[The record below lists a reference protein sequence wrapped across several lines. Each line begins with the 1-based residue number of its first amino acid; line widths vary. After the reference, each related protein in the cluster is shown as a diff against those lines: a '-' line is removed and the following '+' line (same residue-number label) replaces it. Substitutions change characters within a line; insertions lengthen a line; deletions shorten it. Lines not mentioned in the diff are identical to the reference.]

1 MIRSHKINLPIKLLV
16 EKLML
21 QPACINLY
29 KTGKLLERIEKAQNL
44 LKECQI
50 CPRRCKVNRLENKVG
65 VCKGGRLPK
74 VSSYNPHFGEE
85 SPLVGM
91 HGSGTIFITSC
102 NLGCV
107 FCQNYEIS
115 HQGEGFEVS
124 SERFAQ
130 MMIELQNMG
139 CHNINFVT
147 PTHVVPQILEALLIA
162 VREGLKIPLVYNT
175 GGYDLVETLEL
186 LEGVFDIYMPDFKFS
201 DSEVAARLCKA
212 RDYPQVVMKAI
223 KEMHRQVGD
232 LVVDERGIAERGII
246 VRHLIMPN
254 GLAGTR
260 KVMQFLAQEISSNT
274 YVNIM
279 DQYRPCGLAHTY
291 SEINRRISREE
302 FENALQM
309 AREEGIHRLDSETSF
324 RLH

>member
-1 MIRSHKINLPIKLLV
+1 MIRSHKINLPIKLLI

-21 QPACINLY
+21 QPAYINLY

-44 LKECQI
+44 LKQCQI

-65 VCKGGRLPK
+65 VCKVGRLAK

-162 VREGLKIPLVYNT
+162 VREGLRIPLVYNT
-175 GGYDLVETLEL
+175 GGYDLVESLQL

-232 LVVDERGIAERGII
+232 LVIDERGIAERGLII
-246 VRHLIMPN
+246 RHLIMPN

-260 KVMQFLAQEISSNT
+260 KVMQFLAQEISTNT
-274 YVNIM
+274 YVNVM
-279 DQYRPCGLAHTY
+279 DQYRPCGLAHKY
-291 SEINRRISREE
+291 DDINRHISHEE

-309 AREEGIHRLDSETSF
+309 AREEGIHRLDSETSYSV
-324 RLH
+324 

>member
-1 MIRSHKINLPIKLLV
+1 
-16 EKLML
+16 
-21 QPACINLY
+21 
-29 KTGKLLERIEKAQNL
+29 
-44 LKECQI
+44 
-50 CPRRCKVNRLENKVG
+50 VG
-65 VCKGGRLPK
+65 VCKVGRLPK

-85 SPLVGM
+85 LPLVGM

-107 FCQNYEIS
+107 FCQNYDISHLGEGYEIS
-115 HQGEGFEVS
+115 L
-124 SERFAQ
+124 ERFAQ

-212 RDYPQVVMKAI
+212 RDYPQVAMKAI

-232 LVVDERGIAERGII
+232 LVVDDRGIAERGLI

-260 KVMQFLAQEISSNT
+260 KVMQFLVQKISSNT

-279 DQYRPCGLAHTY
+279 DQYRPCGLAHKY
-291 SEINRRISREE
+291 SEINRRISCEE
-302 FENALQM
+302 FENALQI
-309 AREEGIHRLDSETSF
+309 AREEGIYRLDSEIN
-324 RLH
+324 

>member
-1 MIRSHKINLPIKLLV
+1 MFQSGY
-16 EKLML
+16 
-21 QPACINLY
+21 INLY
-29 KTGKLLERIEKAQNL
+29 KTGKLRERIEKAQNL
-44 LKECQI
+44 LKQCRI
-50 CPRRCKVNRLENKVG
+50 CPRRCKVNRFENKLG
-65 VCKGGRLPK
+65 VCKVGRLPK

-85 SPLVGM
+85 LPLVGM
-91 HGSGTIFITSC
+91 HGSGTIFVTSC

-115 HQGEGFEVS
+115 HLGEGFEVS

-175 GGYDLVETLEL
+175 GGYDLVETLQL

-212 RDYPQVVMKAI
+212 RDYPQVAMKAI
-223 KEMHRQVGD
+223 KEMHRQVGG
-232 LVVDERGIAERGII
+232 LVVDERGIAERGLI

-279 DQYRPCGLAHTY
+279 DQYRPCGLAHKY
-291 SEINRRISREE
+291 PEINRRISCDEY
-302 FENALQM
+302 ENALQI

-324 RLH
+324 RESFLK

>member
-1 MIRSHKINLPIKLLV
+1 MFKPNY
-16 EKLML
+16 
-21 QPACINLY
+21 INLY
-29 KTGKLLERIEKAQNL
+29 WAGKLNERIEKAREL

-50 CPRRCKVNRLENKVG
+50 CPRRCKVNRLENKMG
-65 VCKGGRLPK
+65 VCKVGKLPK

-85 SPLVGM
+85 SPLVGT

-107 FCQNYEIS
+107 FCQNYDIS
-115 HQGEGFEVS
+115 HLGEGYEVS
-124 SERFAQ
+124 FERFAQ

-147 PTHVVPQILEALLIA
+147 PTHVVPQILEALPIA
-162 VREGLKIPLVYNT
+162 IRDGLKIPLVYNT
-175 GGYDLVETLEL
+175 GGYDFVETLQL
-186 LEGVFDIYMPDFKFS
+186 LEGVFDIYMPDFKFF
-201 DSEVAARLCKA
+201 DNDVAAKLCKA

-232 LVVDERGIAERGII
+232 LVLNEHGIAERGLI
-246 VRHLIMPN
+246 VRHLIMPD

-260 KVMQFLAQEISSNT
+260 KVVEFLARKISRNT

-279 DQYRPCGLAHTY
+279 DQYHPCGLAHKY
-291 SEINRRISREE
+291 PEINRRITAEE
-302 FENALQM
+302 FEIAIQI
-309 AREEGIHRLDSETSF
+309 AHEEGIGRLAN
-324 RLH
+324 